1 MAAVV
6 GSAMFAS
13 AGAASAAPAGSP
25 GWGPLVRVA
34 DGILLGTVNSS
45 TRQFLD
51 IPYAAPPT
59 GNLRFRPPQPAV
71 PWPGIRN
78 ATQAGPACPQLGAS
92 SESEDCLS
100 LNVYTPA
107 HTSPAARS
115 GHLPV
120 MVWFY
125 GGGYF
130 QGSASGYD
138 PTPLVTR
145 GNVIVVTVNYRVGP
159 FGFLALPGLDAESN
173 STGNY
178 GILDQQASL
187 RWVRGNIRAFGG
199 DPGNVTIFG
208 ESAGAHSVC
217 MQMISPAAAGLFQKG
232 IEESGGCIHT
242 PIGPATKAQAYANGQ
257 SFATSAGCTDPASE
271 VTCLRGK
278 SLQDLVNAAPII
290 SSTGLAWGPV
300 IDGTV
305 IPEAPAGAI
314 ASGRYNHVPLIEGS
328 NLNEGRLFVALV
340 YNLAKLGPATPADLK
355 ASIPVLASYGGN
367 ANVPALEA
375 AYPPA
380 SSTDADL
387 ALSAVFTDGIFSCS
401 ALHIAQDVAAQP
413 GEAVYQY
420 QFADPSPPGS
430 GLDPLMPL
438 GDFHGSELPYLF
450 SQSQGL
456 PSPTLTAAQQ
466 GLSDQMISY
475 WTTFARTGDP
485 NTPGTPA
492 WPAFTTGSPHIQE
505 LTSQGSAP
513 LPGSTFSADHH
524 CQLWG

>member
-1 MAAVV
+1 
-6 GSAMFAS
+6 
-13 AGAASAAPAGSP
+13 
-25 GWGPLVRVA
+25 
-34 DGILLGTVNSS
+34 
-45 TRQFLD
+45 
-51 IPYAAPPT
+51 
-59 GNLRFRPPQPAV
+59 
-71 PWPGIRN
+71 
-78 ATQAGPACPQLGAS
+78 
-92 SESEDCLS
+92 
-100 LNVYTPA
+100 
-107 HTSPAARS
+107 
-115 GHLPV
+115 

-173 STGNY
+173 TTGNY

-257 SFATSAGCTDPASE
+257 SFAMSAGCTDPASE

-305 IPEAPAGAI
+305 IP
-314 ASGRYNHVPLIEGS
+314 
-328 NLNEGRLFVALV
+328 
-340 YNLAKLGPATPADLK
+340 GP
-355 ASIPVLASYGGN
+355 
-367 ANVPALEA
+367 
-375 AYPPA
+375 PPA
-380 SSTDADL
+380 RSRRAGTTTSRSSKAATSTRA
-387 ALSAVFTDGIFSCS
+387 GCS
-401 ALHIAQDVAAQP
+401 SRWSTTSRNWARR
-413 GEAVYQY
+413 
-420 QFADPSPPGS
+420 PP
-430 GLDPLMPL
+430 
-438 GDFHGSELPYLF
+438 
-450 SQSQGL
+450 
-456 PSPTLTAAQQ
+456 PT
-466 GLSDQMISY
+466 
-475 WTTFARTGDP
+475 
-485 NTPGTPA
+485 
-492 WPAFTTGSPHIQE
+492 
-505 LTSQGSAP
+505 
-513 LPGSTFSADHH
+513 
-524 CQLWG
+524 